1 MSESKNPI
9 TSVVSKLQRRPNRYF
24 HDYQERL
31 SGADTEKFLKLV
43 LDQLDAARDLPA
55 WEQALGLWN
64 ETKAHIE
71 THFELVQLAFQR
83 FTEDATVE
91 AEERRLREEVEPVYS
106 LWNAKVRERFL
117 ASPERQALETKY
129 GKQWFA
135 QLQLAQDAFDPKNVE
150 IETQLNKVMADY
162 TKLTGG
168 AFFEVEGQK
177 YPLAHIKKFSSS
189 ARPELRRESYRSYS
203 SWFLNNKPALEA
215 IYDEAVKYRDQMG
228 KTLGHPNFIPLAY
241 QKMRRLDYGPE
252 DVSVFRDEIREV
264 MVPLAV
270 KIRAWQAKTLGVSKM
285 KAWDLDFF
293 PEWKLGELKVSI
305 SEQTRAGLEVYRQL
319 SPRLAEHFQ
328 RMIDCELIDVPA
340 RVGKAPGAFCTG
352 FYDYRVPYIFLN
364 SVGEAADVTTL
375 LHECGHAFQAWES
388 RDIDLIELS
397 HPTLEA
403 CEVHSMGMEF
413 LAQPYYDAF
422 FSERDAA
429 LFRKKHL
436 AESVLLLPYIAMVD
450 EFQHLVY
457 SGQAEGERGR
467 EKAWEALENKYMPD
481 VEFDDLEAW
490 KRSRWIRQL
499 HIFQVPFYYID
510 YAIAQVGAWQ
520 LWAQSLRDKNA
531 ALANYLM
538 LCKLGG
544 TLPLKEFF
552 AAGRLRLPFE
562 KGMLK
567 GLMSEIEKI
576 EPLF

>member
-1 MSESKNPI
+1 MKAI
-9 TSVVSKLQRRPNRYF
+9 QGVTQALQRRPNHYF
-24 HDYQERL
+24 QEYKAKL
-31 SGADTEKFLKLV
+31 CGPDVEGFLKGV
-43 LDQLDAARDLPA
+43 LSETERAKALSDWDA
-55 WEQALGLWN
+55 ALGLWN
-64 ETKAHIE
+64 EVKAHIE

-83 FTEDATVE
+83 FTEDAEVE

-106 LWNAKVRERFL
+106 VWNAKVRERFL
-117 ASPERQALETKY
+117 ASPERTALETKY
-129 GKQWFA
+129 GKQFFA

-150 IETQLNKVMADY
+150 LETKINKVMADY

-168 AFFEVEGQK
+168 AFFEVEGKK
-177 YPLAHIKKFSSS
+177 YPLAHVKKFSSS
-189 ARPELRRESYRSYS
+189 PRAELRRDSYRSYS
-203 SWFLNNKPALEA
+203 GWFLNHKPALEA
-215 IYDEAVKYRDQMG
+215 IYDEAVKYRQEMG
-228 KTLGHPNFIPLAY
+228 RTLGHPNFIPLAY

-252 DVSVFRDEIREV
+252 EVRVFREEIREV

-270 KIRAWQAKTLGVSKM
+270 KIREWQAKGLGASKIQ
-285 KAWDLDFF
+285 AWDLDYF
-293 PEWKLGELKVSI
+293 PEWKVGELKVGI
-305 SEQTRAGLEVYRQL
+305 PEQTRAGLRVYEKL
-319 SPRLAEHFQ
+319 SPRLAQHFR

-375 LHECGHAFQAWES
+375 LHESGHAFQAWES
-388 RDIDLIELS
+388 RDIELIELS

-413 LAQPYYDAF
+413 LAQPYYDEF
-422 FSERDAA
+422 FSDKDAA

-436 AESVLLLPYIAMVD
+436 AESILLLPYIAMVD

-457 SGQAEGERGR
+457 SGQAEGEAGR
-467 EKAWEALENKYMPD
+467 ARAWEELENKYMPGID
-481 VEFDDLEAW
+481 FGDLQAW
-490 KRSRWIRQL
+490 RRSRWIRQL

-520 LWAQSLRDKNA
+520 LWTQSLRDKSA
-531 ALANYLM
+531 ALDNYLN
-538 LCKLGG
+538 LCRLGG

-552 AAGRLRLPFE
+552 AAGKLQLPFQ
-562 KGMLK
+562 KGVLK
-567 GLMSEIEKI
+567 GLMAEIERV